1 MSISA
6 SRHHAVR
13 PPALGANAAAVS
25 SNSTAACR
33 RAAGTAGACLLALLA
48 VLAGALLGA
57 GPAGAQGAGAGATP
71 AAPPPQGSV
80 PAPTSQVL
88 ADEVQEAAGSLRDQA
103 LKGTKAW
110 SLLSSLTTEVGPR
123 PAGSRGDRLAV
134 AWAMRTLKELGFS
147 NVHSEKVTVSH
158 WERGTEAGEITAP
171 YPQRVAL
178 AALGGSVG
186 TPAAGI
192 EAPVVEVADLAALDK
207 LDAAKVKGKIVF
219 FNTPT
224 DRTRDGSGYGKA
236 VPVRAGG
243 PSRAAKLG
251 AAAVVIRS
259 IGTDTNRLPH
269 TGALRYESGVPRI
282 PAAALSSPDADLLAA
297 EVASGKAVRFRLRL
311 GARSLPAAESANVIG
326 EIPGREKP
334 EEIVLLGAHLDSWDL
349 GTGAIDDGAGCA
361 IVMETARRIGELK
374 TRPRRTLRVVL
385 FANEE
390 LGLSGAEAYAKAHAQ
405 ELPRHV
411 LALESD
417 LGSGRVW
424 RLESRVALEAMGWIR
439 ELDRLIFPIGAG
451 SGTNQGEGG
460 PDLGPLQNAGVP
472 TVTLMQD
479 ATSYFDFH
487 HTANDTLDKANA
499 RDLDYNVAA
508 WAAVVYAAAELPGDF
523 GRVVRTQQPGH

>member
-1 MSISA
+1 MPCMPCLRAAA
-6 SRHHAVR
+6 SHHVAVATAWR
-13 PPALGANAAAVS
+13 NLAPALLLIGLIGAV
-25 SNSTAACR
+25 
-33 RAAGTAGACLLALLA
+33 AGAI
-48 VLAGALLGA
+48 
-57 GPAGAQGAGAGATP
+57 PAGAQGSRLG
-71 AAPPPQGSV
+71 APPAGPPPEGNM
-80 PAPTSQVL
+80 PPPTAQVL
-88 ADEVQEAAGSLRDQA
+88 ADDIQETAASLRDGA

-110 SLLSSLTTEVGPR
+110 NLLSSLTTEVGPR
-123 PAGSRGDRLAV
+123 SAGSPGDRLAV
-134 AWAMRTLKELGFS
+134 AWAVRTLQGLGFS
-147 NVHSEKVTVSH
+147 NVHTEKVTVTH
-158 WERGTEAGEITAP
+158 WVRGEESGEIVAP

-192 EAPVVEVADLAALDK
+192 EAPVVEVAGLDALDH

-224 DRTRDGSGYGKA
+224 DRTRDGTGYAKS
-236 VPVRAGG
+236 VPVRAQG

-251 AAAVVIRS
+251 AVAVVLRS
-259 IGTDTNRLPH
+259 IGTDSNRLPH
-269 TGALRYESGVPRI
+269 TGGLRYDQSLPKI

-297 EVASGKAVRFRLRL
+297 EVASGKPVRFHLHL
-311 GARSLPAAESANVIG
+311 GARMEAPAESANVIG

-334 EEIVLLGAHLDSWDL
+334 AEIVLLGAHLDSWDL

-361 IVMETARRIGELK
+361 IVVEAARRIGELK

-390 LGLSGAEAYAKAHAQ
+390 LGLSGAEAYAKAHER

-417 LGSGRVW
+417 LGAGRVW
-424 RLESRVALEAMGWIR
+424 RLESRVPVESMGWVR
-439 ELDRLIFPIGAG
+439 ELDRLVFPIGAG
-451 SGTNQGEGG
+451 SGTNQGDGG
-460 PDLGPLQNAGVP
+460 PDLGPLGRAGVP

-479 ATSYFDFH
+479 ATAYFDFH
-487 HTANDTLDKANA
+487 HTANDTLDKASA

-523 GRVVRTQQPGH
+523 GRVKPPPAQH

>member
-1 MSISA
+1 MPCMPCLRAAA
-6 SRHHAVR
+6 SHHAAAAAR
-13 PPALGANAAAVS
+13 RTLAPALLLIGWVGAV
-25 SNSTAACR
+25 
-33 RAAGTAGACLLALLA
+33 AGAI
-48 VLAGALLGA
+48 
-57 GPAGAQGAGAGATP
+57 PAGAQGSRLG
-71 AAPPPQGSV
+71 PPPAG
-80 PAPTSQVL
+80 PPPEGNMPPPTAQVL
-88 ADEVQEAAGSLRDQA
+88 ADDIQETAVSLRDGA

-110 SLLSSLTTEVGPR
+110 NLLSSLTTEVGPR
-123 PAGSRGDRLAV
+123 SAGSPGDRRAV
-134 AWAMRTLKELGFS
+134 AWAVRTLQGLGFS
-147 NVHSEKVTVSH
+147 NVHTEKVTVPH
-158 WERGTEAGEITAP
+158 WVRGEESGEIVAP

-192 EAPVVEVADLAALDK
+192 EAPVVEVAGLDALDH

-224 DRTRDGSGYGKA
+224 DRTRDGTGYGKS
-236 VPVRAGG
+236 VPVRGQG

-251 AAAVVIRS
+251 AVAIVVRS
-259 IGTDTNRLPH
+259 IGTDSNRLPH
-269 TGALRYESGVPRI
+269 TGALRYDQGAPKI
-282 PAAALSSPDADLLAA
+282 PAAALSAPDADLLAA
-297 EVASGKAVRFRLRL
+297 ELAGGKAVRFRLRL
-311 GARSLPAAESANVIG
+311 GARTLAPAESANVIG

-361 IVMETARRIGELK
+361 IVVETARRIGELK

-390 LGLSGAEAYAKAHAQ
+390 LGLSGAEAYAKAHER

-417 LGSGRVW
+417 LGAGRVW
-424 RLESRVALEAMGWIR
+424 RLESRVPVEAMGWVR
-439 ELDRLIFPIGAG
+439 DLDRLVFPIGAG
-451 SGTNQGEGG
+451 SGTNQGDGG
-460 PDLGPLQNAGVP
+460 PDLGPLGRAGVP
-472 TVTLMQD
+472 SVTLMQD
-479 ATSYFDFH
+479 ATGYFDYH

-508 WAAVVYAAAELPGDF
+508 WTAVVYAAAELPGDF
-523 GRVVRTQQPGH
+523 GRVKPPPAQH